1 MKKFIFIALATLS
14 LSAFAKD
21 KVLLQCTTYGDA
33 LSEVQITADSK
44 GDEFVKVIEMDMKAK
59 KFMLTTKF
67 EKSAVGDK
75 TYLGAVYIDSASG
88 GEVDQAVM
96 FQFHANKTSATL
108 AHRGSVF
115 FLDCRN

>member
-1 MKKFIFIALATLS
+1 MKKLIFFALATLS
-14 LSAFAKD
+14 LSAFAKE

-33 LSEVQITADSK
+33 LGEVQITADSK
-44 GDEFVKVIEMDMKAK
+44 GDEFVKVVEMDMRSTKY
-59 KFMLTTKF
+59 MLTTKF
-67 EKSAVGDK
+67 EKSAIGDK
-75 TYLGAVYIDSASG
+75 TYVGAVYIDSASG